1 MVQGVG
7 GSGGEG
13 VEGLGFGFGSVWL
26 RDLGMQLCFGF
37 TSDVF
42 AKLHIYLIIGQYCSE
57 LEGLYN
63 KSFRSGVCMFYLVFG
78 YPPSPS

>member
-7 GSGGEG
+7 GSGGG

-37 TSDVF
+37 GSDVF
-42 AKLHIYLIIGQYCSE
+42 AKLHIYLIYVIYV
-57 LEGLYN
+57 
-63 KSFRSGVCMFYLVFG
+63 SFIYYINIYATYMKNDVHI
-78 YPPSPS
+78 